1 MTAPDINPLLSAAK
15 AWFDAGF
22 AVVPSHEDGGKRPYG
37 RWKEF
42 QSQRMGWDEL
52 ESLLSTDRF
61 TGIGVL
67 TGRASGDVEMLEIE
81 GPPDLAVKRLAKV
94 IAQANDFA
102 AIGIRDL
109 LMRVTMGCV
118 EQSAGG
124 GLHLFIR
131 VSDGV
136 ALGNTKLATVEGKVV
151 AETRGEGGFVIVAPT
166 PGRNGHPEGAS
177 YIFVNGGSPAKVVDV
192 SSEERDMLHMLFSIS
207 LNVDIHPTETVKE
220 PAKADST
227 FEGTSAFDDY
237 RDKVSWREILEP
249 AGWTWSHS
257 DAERDYWVRPGKTK
271 SEGISAS
278 TIEDGPLVNFSS
290 SVNIPL
296 QVGLSKASVH
306 AHLHHAGDLSSAAKA
321 LGDQGFGSGITYADL
336 PEWAIPEPA
345 VITPDAPEPSA
356 ADQAYQNAVE
366 RKYAEMRV
374 VDDAKQLMATVKAGE
389 APDLNGILLHDF
401 LDQPDEAAQ
410 FRIAELWPAQG
421 RVLLA
426 AAAKSGKTTLVAAN
440 LLPSLV
446 DGRDFLGKHKATP
459 VTGKVVLFNME
470 VGENTLRRWLR
481 ESTVTNRHKVI
492 IANLRGKA
500 SALSLSTEKGRDR
513 LVGFLK
519 SVDAEVVIL
528 DPLAPVLASL
538 GLDENSNTDIA
549 QFFSWW
555 SQVLAQAEVA
565 DDVVV
570 HHTGH
575 AGQRSRG
582 ASRLLDEPDA
592 VWTLTR
598 DTDEKT
604 GEFAQLDPIR
614 YLSAYGRDVEMQPE
628 SLKFDQAT
636 RLLTLTGQN
645 KAQVKEQSLDDLI
658 AEVMKSGI
666 PMSQSAIRDQVV
678 ANGGNNNKTWA
689 RLSALISD
697 KTLQKSGKLWVWP
710 DVVQV
715 GQ

>member
-1 MTAPDINPLLSAAK
+1 MNAPESNPLLHAAR

-37 RWKEF
+37 RWKGF
-42 QSQRMGWDEL
+42 QSERMGWDEL
-52 ESLLSTDRF
+52 EALLATERY

-94 IAQANDFA
+94 IAQANEFA
-102 AIGIRDL
+102 GIGVREL
-109 LMRVTMGCV
+109 LMRVNLGCV

-136 ALGNTKLATVEGKVV
+136 ALGNKRLAMVDTKVV
-151 AETRGEGGFVIVAPT
+151 AETRGEGGFVVVAPT

-192 SSEERDMLHMLFSIS
+192 TTEERDMLHMLFSIA
-207 LNVDIHPTETVKE
+207 LNVDDHPVL
-220 PAKADST
+220 PAKEAAKAST
-227 FEGTSAFDDY
+227 YEGLSAFDDY
-237 RDKVSWREILEP
+237 RERVSWREILEP

-257 DAERDYWVRPGKTK
+257 DAKRDYWVRPGKTK
-271 SEGISAS
+271 AEGISAS
-278 TIEDGPLVNFSS
+278 TIDDGPLVNFSS
-290 SVNIPL
+290 SVDMPL
-296 QVGLSKASVH
+296 QVGLSKAAVH
-306 AHLHHAGDLSSAAKA
+306 AHLHHAGDLSSAARS

-336 PEWAIPEPA
+336 PTWAIPDPPA
-345 VITPDAPEPSA
+345 ITEDAPEPTA

-374 VDDAKQLMATVKAGE
+374 VDDAKQMMATVKAGQ
-389 APDLNGILLHDF
+389 APELDGILLHDF

-410 FRIAELWPAQG
+410 FRIEGLWPAQG

-426 AAAKSGKTTLVAAN
+426 AAAKSGKTTMVAAN

-459 VTGKVVLFNME
+459 VTGKVVLLNME

-481 ESTVTNRHKVI
+481 ESSVTNRHKVI

-500 SALSLSTEKGRDR
+500 SALSLGTEKGRER
-513 LVGFLK
+513 LIGFLK
-519 SVDAEVVIL
+519 AVDAEVVIL

-549 QFFSWW
+549 QFFGWW
-555 SQVLAQAEVA
+555 SQVLAEAGVA

-598 DTDEKT
+598 ETDSHT
-604 GEFAQLDPIR
+604 GEFSNLDPVR

-628 SLKFDQAT
+628 ALKFDQAT

-645 KAQVKEQSLDDLI
+645 KAQVKEQSIDDLI
-658 AEVMKSGI
+658 AGVMKSGI
-666 PMSQSAIRDQVV
+666 PMSQSAIRDAVV
-678 ANGGNNNKTWA
+678 ANGGNNNKSWA
-689 RLSALISD
+689 RLSALIAD
-697 KTLQKSGKLWVWP
+697 KTLTKSGKLWVWP
-710 DVVQV
+710 DIVEVSE
-715 GQ
+715 